1 MSGELPPLPLP
12 LSPCALAP
20 NLHAHRRN
28 SPCREETLKAYGLP
42 EVPTAGTVA
51 GVIALR
57 SGEAVGD
64 LQAGADASARLER
77 LLQSKVQGC
86 STLEE
91 EDGDEVFLLT
101 QSILLG
107 ASDAD
112 DSGFLF
118 LEKSSSALDSLDD
131 HACAERPRFPTC
143 ATPPIA

>member
-1 MSGELPPLPLP
+1 M
-12 LSPCALAP
+12 
-20 NLHAHRRN
+20 
-28 SPCREETLKAYGLP
+28 
-42 EVPTAGTVA
+42 PTAGTVA

-86 STLEE
+86 STLGE

-101 QSILLG
+101 QSVLLG

-112 DSGFLF
+112 DTVITL
-118 LEKSSSALDSLDD
+118 
-131 HACAERPRFPTC
+131 
-143 ATPPIA
+143 